1 MENPLLE
8 YWYFH
13 LPNYL
18 LAALMYTLI
27 GRFLLTFLV
36 PAGWNNYIW
45 RGFVRLTDP
54 VLRLFAFITPKTVPF
69 MVLMAFSF
77 LWLFVIRVAFLRVL
91 AVYGLAPVA
100 S

>member
-1 MENPLLE
+1 MANPLIE

-27 GRFLLTFLV
+27 GRFLLTFFV

-54 VLRLFAFITPKTVPF
+54 VIRLFAFITPKTVPL
-69 MVLMAFSF
+69 MVLILFSF
-77 LWLFVIRVAFLRVL
+77 LWLFAIRIAFLRAL
-91 AVYGLAPVA
+91 AVSGLAPVA
-100 S
+100 G